1 MDEGLSK
8 ITYWKAKRSKSG
20 LAVAFILAGISVLP
34 LIFALTVLLSKTG
47 VSSALT
53 RLTEPELQASLTF
66 TLYQAVYSALIVVLF
81 SPILALALF
90 ALPIWSMRSSML
102 IRITSFCL
110 PSIVVASGLVLA
122 WGNNGYFTQI
132 LRYIGLESPFPK
144 ILYSPQAIVWANSLM
159 NVPFCSAILF
169 RRVLDLPIEQLRSAE
184 ILGLNPKNVIKFI
197 IWPALR
203 PILLYF
209 GGLSFLM
216 SMGSFGAL
224 SILGGGPQ
232 AQTLEMAIYHA
243 IYSAADWELAGVL
256 TLIHTILCGLFASL
270 TIWNL
275 NRSALGKS
283 GSKVTLTVYSNIRSL
298 LFQSRQMIY
307 MSICLTILFDGLVL
321 SPIIALIFEAGRHVV
336 SGSLTATS
344 AILISAIQVSIS
356 FAIPAA
362 ILITISVWL
371 LSRAYHRAI
380 NQGDKKVANI
390 LQFATFSAAV
400 VPPMALGFGFL
411 VLQSRGDFFSA
422 RQPVIASA
430 LTSAMLPFA
439 LSFFMPAYGSRLA
452 SGNQSRLLLGLKE
465 STFCKRVEWP
475 ALRLSFVIVF
485 ALSLA
490 LCLNE
495 TSIVTMLGDA
505 TSPALTTTMIRLMN
519 QYRFGDSA
527 LVATLLIFI
536 TSFIVLYFYK
546 SEGVNDA

>member
-132 LRYIGLESPFPK
+132 LRYMGLESPFPK

-275 NRSALGKS
+275 NRSALAKS

-298 LFQSRQMIY
+298 LFQSRQMTY

-380 NQGDKKVANI
+380 NQVDKKVANI

-422 RQPVIASA
+422 RQPLIASA

-465 STFCKRVEWP
+465 STFFKRVEWP
-475 ALRLSFVIVF
+475 ALRISFVIVF

>member
-8 ITYWKAKRSKSG
+8 ITYWKAKRSKGG
-20 LAVAFILAGISVLP
+20 LAFAFLLAGISVLP
-34 LIFALTVLLSKTG
+34 LVFALTVLFSKTG
-47 VSSALT
+47 ISSLLT
-53 RLTEPELQASLTF
+53 RFTEPELLASLTF
-66 TLYQAVYSALIVVLF
+66 TLFQATYSALIVVLF
-81 SPILALALF
+81 SPLLALALF
-90 ALPIWSMRSSML
+90 SLPLWSIRCSML

-110 PSIVVASGLVLA
+110 PSIVVASGLVIA
-122 WGNNGYFTQI
+122 WGNNGYCTQI
-132 LRYIGLESPFPK
+132 LRQIGLESPFPK

-169 RRVLDLPIEQLRSAE
+169 RRVLELPIEQLRSAE
-184 ILGLNPKNVIKFI
+184 IMGLNPKNVIKFLL
-197 IWPALR
+197 WPALR

-232 AQTLEMAIYHA
+232 AQTLEIAIYHA

-256 TLIHTILCGLFASL
+256 TLIHTLLCGLFAWF
-270 TIWNL
+270 TIWSL
-275 NRSALGKS
+275 NRSALAKS
-283 GSKVTLTVYSNIRSL
+283 SSKVTLTGYSTIRSL
-298 LFQSRQMIY
+298 LFQSRLMIY
-307 MSICLTILFDGLVL
+307 MSIGLTILFDGLVL

-336 SGSLTATS
+336 SGGVTAPSAVLTS
-344 AILISAIQVSIS
+344 ALGVSIS

-362 ILITISVWL
+362 SLITISAWL
-371 LSRAYHRAI
+371 LSRAYHRAS

-390 LQFATFSAAV
+390 LQLATFSAAV
-400 VPPMALGFGFL
+400 IPPMALGFGFL
-411 VLQSRGDFFSA
+411 VLQSSGDFFSA
-422 RQPVIASA
+422 RQPLIASA

-439 LSFFMPAYGSRLA
+439 LSFFMPTYGSRLA

-465 STFCKRVEWP
+465 STFFSRVEWP
-475 ALRLSFVIVF
+475 ALRLSFLIVF

-495 TSIVTMLGDA
+495 TSIVTILGDA

-519 QYRFGDSA
+519 QYRFGDSS

-536 TSFIVLYFYK
+536 TSIIVLYFYK

>member
-20 LAVAFILAGISVLP
+20 LAIAFILAGISVLP

-90 ALPIWSMRSSML
+90 ALPLWSMRSSML

-132 LRYIGLESPFPK
+132 LRYMGLESPFPK

-256 TLIHTILCGLFASL
+256 TLIHTILCGLFAWF
-270 TIWNL
+270 TIWSL
-275 NRSALGKS
+275 NRSALAKS
-283 GSKVTLTVYSNIRSL
+283 GSKVTLAVYSNIRSL
-298 LFQSRQMIY
+298 LFQSGRMIY
-307 MSICLTILFDGLVL
+307 MSIGLTLLFDGLVL
-321 SPIIALIFEAGRHVV
+321 SPIIALIFEAVRHVV

-344 AILISAIQVSIS
+344 AILISAMQVSIS

-371 LSRAYHRAI
+371 LSRAHHRAI

-422 RQPVIASA
+422 RQPLIASA

-465 STFCKRVEWP
+465 STFFQRVEWP

>member
-20 LAVAFILAGISVLP
+20 LAIAFILAGISVLP

-132 LRYIGLESPFPK
+132 LRYMGLESPFPK
-144 ILYSPQAIVWANSLM
+144 ILYSPHAIVWANSLM

-275 NRSALGKS
+275 NRSALAKS

-422 RQPVIASA
+422 RQPLIASA

-465 STFCKRVEWP
+465 STFFQRVEWP